1 MVKVLALISGG
12 IDSPV
17 AAYMA
22 GSHKGVEVIAVFFD
36 GTPFI
41 GPGEGLKVEAIC
53 RKLKTL
59 VKLRSLYMLPHGE
72 NLDKIAS
79 SCNRKL
85 TCLLCKRLMLR
96 ASSRLA
102 LREGAKALVTGDSL
116 GQVASQT
123 LPNLKVEDQASLLP
137 VLRPLL
143 GLNKEEIVKLA
154 REIGTYPISTSTSS
168 TCKAA
173 PSKPS
178 TQARLEAVKAEEAK
192 LPIEEMVSKTLSGRK
207 IKI

>member
-1 MVKVLALISGG
+1 MAKVLALISGG

-22 GSHKGVEVIAVFFD
+22 GSHKGVEVTAVFFD

-41 GPGEGLKVEAIC
+41 EPDEGLKVKAIC
-53 RKLKTL
+53 RRLKIL
-59 VKLRSLYMLPHGE
+59 VNLRSLYMLPHGE
-72 NLDKIAS
+72 NLSRIAS

-85 TCLLCKRLMLR
+85 VCLLCKRLMLR

-102 LREGAKALVTGDSL
+102 LREEAKALVTGDSL

-123 LPNLKVEDQASLLP
+123 LANLKVEDQASPLP

-143 GLNKEEIVKLA
+143 GLNKEEIVELA
-154 REIGTYPISTSTSS
+154 RKIGTYQISTSTQS

-173 PSKPS
+173 PGKPS
-178 TQARLEAVKAEEAK
+178 TQARLEAVQAEEAK
-192 LPIEEMVSKTLSGRK
+192 LPLEEMVSKALSGRK
-207 IKI
+207 IEV